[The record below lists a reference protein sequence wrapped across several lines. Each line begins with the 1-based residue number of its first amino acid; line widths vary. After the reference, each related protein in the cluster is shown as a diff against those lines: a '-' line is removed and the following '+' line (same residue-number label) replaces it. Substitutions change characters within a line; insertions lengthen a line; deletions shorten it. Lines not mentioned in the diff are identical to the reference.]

1 MLFRSD
7 GYLHLAEDAHH
18 AASSLMAAVHGTP
31 GLALRGAPDATVL
44 AFGGDPDDGRIDAF
58 ALGDG
63 LADRGGWFFDRQNHP
78 DSLHATVQ
86 AGHLAV
92 VDQLCSDVAV
102 VTDELLRS
110 GRRGEDRST
119 TYGTA

>member
-1 MLFRSD
+1 MEGFREV
-7 GYLHLAEDAHH
+7 GCL
-18 AASSLMAAVHGTP
+18 
-31 GLALRGAPDATVL
+31 
-44 AFGGDPDDGRIDAF
+44 
-58 ALGDG
+58 DG
-63 LADRGGWFFDRQNHP
+63 LADRGGWFFDRQSRP

-92 VDQLCSDVAV
+92 VDQLCSDLAV

-110 GRRGEDRST
+110 GRRAEDRAT